1 MQPPPSERARFLHVI
16 VGGLVVMCAAM
27 GGMGCTNPSLPPGT
41 YSSFGTIDTIATAD
55 VPRDSVLAVLARMNR
70 TAFDSAFARLDEYAV
85 TRRARTEQLDT
96 TGATT
101 AYRSLTLRYPPGSA
115 PGTVQRADSAGTF
128 REGGVF
134 SAITPTQQRTA
145 MPANVAAQALADQ
158 PAYLAPRTQEAYR
171 YALRRDSL
179 LDGTPVL
186 VVEAKARSDERG
198 ADQDIRYARL
208 TIDRASNE
216 LVGLT
221 TARSSRILLFR
232 ENSQLTVRLRPAPDD
247 TWVPHLT
254 RFRALVD
261 VPFRTARQFRTVS
274 AYYGYEGMRTDS

>member
-1 MQPPPSERARFLHVI
+1 MQPPPSKRARFLHMI
-16 VGGLVVMCAAM
+16 VGGLLLVGFTA
-27 GGMGCTNPSLPPGT
+27 GSLGCTNPSLPPGT
-41 YSSFGTIDTIATAD
+41 YSSFGTTDTIVTAEA
-55 VPRDSVLAVLARMNR
+55 PRDSALAVLARMNR
-70 TAFDSAFARLDEYAV
+70 TAFDSAFARLDEYTV
-85 TRRARTEQLDT
+85 SRHVRTEQLDT

-101 AYRSLTLRYPPGSA
+101 AYRSLTLRYSPGSA
-115 PGTVQRADSAGTF
+115 PGTVQRADSAGSF
-128 REGGVF
+128 RKGGIF
-134 SAITPTQQRTA
+134 SAITPAQQRTT

-179 LDGTPVL
+179 LNGTEVL

-198 ADQDIRYARL
+198 TDQDIRYARL

-221 TARSSRILLFR
+221 TARNSRILLFR
-232 ENSQLTVRLRPAPDD
+232 ESSQLTVRLRPAPDSRRG
-247 TWVPHLT
+247 WVPHLT

-274 AYYGYEGMRTDS
+274 AYYRYARSG